1 MSEISNPI
9 PYPNKR
15 FRIYKSSAGSGKT
28 FTLVREYLCVV
39 LRQPAAYRAVLA
51 ITFTNK
57 AMSEMKERIVKELF
71 AISEGRGGPMLKAV
85 ATETGLDEP
94 LLQNNARLVLAAIL
108 HDYANFSVQTIDSF
122 TYRLLRN
129 FARDLDLPSRFDVE
143 MDTRGLLARM
153 MDQLMDTI
161 GQDPYITDI
170 LIQFTEEKLRDE
182 NGWQVEEDIVE
193 VATQI
198 FNEGS
203 RAPLAVLNRLDTEEM
218 KDFIGFVRG
227 RKSAYPTEMITRVQ
241 AFLGMITAAD
251 IPLDAFS
258 GGSGSFPNQ
267 LRKLHAQSGPEDF
280 KKYLE
285 SKRLEGALLQD
296 DWYAKTSKEKGR
308 IDALVE
314 RGLRER
320 LQALREY
327 HDEAFPEFL
336 TATHAYANIHSLAV
350 IRQVEGLI
358 DQHKSLNNLV
368 HISDFHHKVAN
379 FIKQEPPEYIYWRLG
394 EKYRH
399 YLFDEFQDT
408 SVLQWLNLL
417 PLFDYVRT
425 ADDRDGS
432 LLLVGDAKQAIYRF
446 RGGEADLLE
455 VIAPANFDIEPEMLG
470 TNYRSLEYVV
480 DFNNLFFRRAQE
492 VLNANELVRRTY
504 SEFEQ
509 AIKPGNEGGGL
520 VQIHY
525 FGDEAKKQE
534 DYLQHAMERLL
545 NEIKRLRTVGYQL
558 RDIAVLVRRAT
569 EGSAVAR
576 HLDAAGIPVISS
588 DSLLL
593 HKEPVIN
600 FIISLFRLLI
610 DPIDGITR
618 AEILVYFYHYL
629 HKDAELNVDR
639 DAHIHSILA
648 ADSPVQSI
656 YEVLPKEFGKLRYQ
670 LDQLPLY
677 ELGEE
682 VVRIFHLEQVAPAY
696 LQQFLDVLLEYSE
709 RKKPDLTGFL
719 SHWDEQKGSF
729 AISMPQGQDAVEIMT
744 IHKSKGLQ
752 FPVVFIPFATWE
764 MLPNMRGKFWAK
776 AEAAF
781 GDYPDTYLVPPVS
794 ALQDTFFAEDYAAE
808 VKRAIQDNLNLLYV
822 AFTRPEERLYIYTR
836 HLDKLP
842 ENPTLQDL
850 KKVEHLIGVVTD
862 DDRFA
867 RGDGETYETGIPAA
881 PGPRKPAP
889 STRIAEDF
897 LSHPWRNRI
906 RIERKYR
913 KYWESAEDESST
925 GEITDGTLMAE
936 VLRQLESAEV
946 LNLQTDRLVEEGILD
961 EARKQRLEETLD
973 QLLDHSPLKEWFA
986 EGRSSRRGVEI
997 LGPGG
1002 RLAGPD
1008 RLLIDGKSAVLID
1021 FVDRDR
1027 PRQADKDKLLKFAT
1041 GLMAMGITQPK
1052 CYWVWLP
1059 DGKVEE
1065 I

>member
-1 MSEISNPI
+1 MSDTSILS
-9 PYPNKR
+9 NKR

-57 AMSEMKERIVKELF
+57 AMSEMKERIVKELY
-71 AISEGRGGPMLKAV
+71 AISEGQGGPMLKAV
-85 ATETGLDEP
+85 AEETGLDTA
-94 LLQNNARLVLAAIL
+94 LLQSNARLVLAAIL

-143 MDTRGLLARM
+143 MDTKGLLARM

-182 NGWQVEEDIVE
+182 SGWQVEEDVVE

-198 FNEGS
+198 FKEGS
-203 RAPLAVLNRLDTEEM
+203 RLPLAELNRLDTGEM
-218 KDFIGFVRG
+218 KAFIAFVRT
-227 RKSAYPTEMITRVQ
+227 RKSAYPLEMVQ
-241 AFLGMITAAD
+241 RIQGFLAMITAAD
-251 IPLDAFS
+251 LPLEIFA
-258 GGSGSFPNQ
+258 GGQHSFPMQ
-267 LRKLHAQSGPEDF
+267 LRKLHEQSSPDDF
-280 KKYLE
+280 KRYLE
-285 SKRLEGALLQD
+285 SKRLEAALLND
-296 DWYAKTSKEKGR
+296 DWYAKSAKEKGR
-308 IDALVE
+308 IDALLD
-314 RGLRER
+314 RGLRAR
-320 LQALREY
+320 LQSLREY
-327 HDEAFPEFL
+327 HDEAFSEYL

-368 HISDFHHKVAN
+368 HISDFHHKVGD

-408 SVLQWLNLL
+408 SVLQWMNLF

-446 RGGEADLLE
+446 RGGDADLLE
-455 VIAPANFDIEPEMLG
+455 VVAPNQFDIEPEMLG

-480 DFNNLFFRRAQE
+480 DFNNQFFRRAQQ
-492 VLNANELVRRTY
+492 VLNANALVRRTY
-504 SEFEQ
+504 MEFEQ
-509 AIKPGNEGGGL
+509 GVKPGNEGGGL

-525 FGDEAKKQE
+525 FGEEAKKQE

-545 NEIKRLRTVGYQL
+545 TEVNRLRLIGYQL

-629 HKDAELNVDR
+629 HKDADLDVDR
-639 DAHIHSILA
+639 DAHIHALLGME
-648 ADSPVQSI
+648 SPVQAI
-656 YEVLPKEFGKLRYQ
+656 YEVLPKEFSKLRYQ

-719 SHWDEQKGSF
+719 THWEEQKGSF

-776 AEAAF
+776 AEGAF
-781 GDYPDTYLVPPVS
+781 GSYPDTYLVPPVS
-794 ALQDTFFAEDYAAE
+794 ALQNTYFATDYEEE
-808 VKRAIQDNLNLLYV
+808 VERAIQDNLNLLYV

-842 ENPTLQDL
+842 ESPTLHDF
-850 KKVEHLIGVVTD
+850 KRVEHLIGVVTD
-862 DDRFA
+862 DDSFA

-881 PGPRKPAP
+881 PGPRKAAPAAHVA
-889 STRIAEDF
+889 TDF

-913 KYWESAEDESST
+913 KYWESAEEEAST

-946 LNLQTDRLVEEGILD
+946 LNLQTDRLVEDGILD
-961 EARKQRLEETLD
+961 EARKQGLEDALEAILD
-973 QLLDHSPLKEWFA
+973 QEPIRGWFRDGTQA
-986 EGRSSRRGVEI
+986 RLGVEI

-1008 RLLIDGKSAVLID
+1008 RLLIDGKAAVLID
-1021 FVDRDR
+1021 FVDRER
-1027 PRQADKDKLLKFAT
+1027 PRQADKDKLLKYAAVLAT
-1041 GLMAMGITQPK
+1041 MGVTQPK
-1052 CYWVWLP
+1052 CFWVWLP
-1059 DGKVEE
+1059 EGKVEE